1 MLLIQ
6 ERPKKN
12 TKNQPRTRKY
22 VGRDSNSARLDYKL
36 TRSVEVSS
44 HRPGKLNAMRE
55 EGTYQ
60 DLQNYESLI
69 FQTHFD
75 AIYHQ
80 SVNSA
85 TKRSATKL
93 LFRL

>member
-6 ERPKKN
+6 ERPKNN
-12 TKNQPRTRKY
+12 TKTHTRTRKY

-60 DLQNYESLI
+60 DLQNYERLI
-69 FQTHFD
+69 F
-75 AIYHQ
+75 
-80 SVNSA
+80 
-85 TKRSATKL
+85 
-93 LFRL
+93 